1 MRSTGTRSTV
11 VARQGEKGASLLE
24 RVKGVDVSRMDA
36 DQILLTE
43 LFGLESTRSGSQT
56 RRIRNLLENARKGD
70 TEAARK
76 LMAELS
82 GVES

>member
-1 MRSTGTRSTV
+1 M
-11 VARQGEKGASLLE
+11 E
-24 RVKGVDVSRMDA
+24 RVAGVDVARMDA

-56 RRIRNLLENARKGD
+56 RRIRSLLEDARKGD
-70 TEAARK
+70 TDAARK

-82 GVES
+82 GVEP